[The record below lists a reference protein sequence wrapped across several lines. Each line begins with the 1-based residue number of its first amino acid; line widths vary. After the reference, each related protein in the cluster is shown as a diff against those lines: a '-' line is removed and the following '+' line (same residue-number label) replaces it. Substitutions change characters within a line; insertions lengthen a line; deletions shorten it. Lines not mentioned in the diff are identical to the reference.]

1 MGGGGGKSTSEGGC
15 KMIVNDAGVVT
26 VMPSQNLYLLF
37 FFYPGKEALP
47 FCLHLISNLSLM
59 EQSVSHESRVWCMPS
74 CRMYMYIFRP

>member
-1 MGGGGGKSTSEGGC
+1 MGGGEGKSTSEGGC
-15 KMIVNDAGVVT
+15 KMIMNDAGVVT
-26 VMPSQNLYLLF
+26 VMPSQNLYLL